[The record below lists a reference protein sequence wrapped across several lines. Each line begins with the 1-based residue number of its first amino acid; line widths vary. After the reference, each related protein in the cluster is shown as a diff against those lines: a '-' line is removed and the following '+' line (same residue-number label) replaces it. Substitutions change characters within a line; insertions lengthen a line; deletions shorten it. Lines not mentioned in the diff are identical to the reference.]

1 MHNSL
6 QHINTFGNILPLN
19 LGLLCPSASSWP
31 PPAFCHHLGL
41 SCPPS
46 IIRCQPCVAST
57 GIQVM
62 DYVGSGVR
70 GRDVDVDS
78 PFIFL
83 SCFFTLFYIFY
94 ILYFLPWKHVSCF
107 HVSFLIYSCLF
118 FLLLVCFAFLSPVF
132 LLGPLW

>member
-78 PFIFL
+78 PSIFL
-83 SCFFTLFYIFY
+83 SCFFTLFFN
-94 ILYFLPWKHVSCF
+94 
-107 HVSFLIYSCLF
+107 FLIFFHGSMYHVFMFLFSSIHVFSSSFFFALLF
-118 FLLLVCFAFLSPVF
+118 FLLSSS
-132 LLGPLW
+132 